1 MGDVFAREER
11 ARFLQIIEDRLVG
24 LQNVQALILAGVG
37 GEAAAVVDV
46 DDEVAA
52 RLDLRVALADDEVV
66 RAVGRSG
73 VDAAGAGVERDVVA
87 VDDEGGLVKERVFGL
102 HELEVLARHDG
113 EGLVDRETGLFQNAL
128 DEFLGHDVDF
138 AVRGADDGIL
148 KVRAEADREVAGDGP
163 GGRRPDDEVDVVEV
177 AELRELAVVVRDA
190 ELHEDGRDRVVGVFD
205 LSFGKGG
212 LVVRAP
218 VDRLFAAVDVALF
231 VHLAENLDLL
241 RLKPG
246 VHGEVGAIPL
256 GEDAQTDELLLLDV
270 DVLLGKLVAGVAELG
285 DGHLFAVEL
294 VLLDDRG
301 LDGHAVV
308 VPAGDIGRV
317 PAAHVAVADDEVLEA
332 LVHGGAHVDVAVGEG
347 RAVVQDELRLALV
360 FLEDGVVEV
369 VVVPALEHVRLA
381 LRQGGAHREIGFRKI
396 DGFVVVL

>member
-1 MGDVFAREER
+1 M
-11 ARFLQIIEDRLVG
+11 
-24 LQNVQALILAGVG
+24 
-37 GEAAAVVDV
+37 
-46 DDEVAA
+46 
-52 RLDLRVALADDEVV
+52 
-66 RAVGRSG
+66 
-73 VDAAGAGVERDVVA
+73 DAAGAGVERDVLA
-87 VDDEGGLVKERVFGL
+87 VDDEGGLVKERMLGL
-102 HELEVLARHDG
+102 HELEVLALHDG
-113 EGLVDRETGLFQNAL
+113 EGLVDREAGLFENAL
-128 DEFLGHDVDF
+128 DEFFRHDVDL

-148 KVRAEADREVAGDGP
+148 KVLAEADGEVAGDGP
-163 GGRRPDDEVDVVEV
+163 GGRRPDDEVDVAEV

-218 VDRLFAAVDVALF
+218 VDRLFAAVDVTFF
-231 VHLAENLDLL
+231 VHLAEDLDFL

-308 VPAGDIGRV
+308 VPTGDVRRV
-317 PAAHVAVADDEVLEA
+317 PAAHIAVADNEVLEA

-347 RAVVQDELRLALV
+347 RAVVQDELRSALV
-360 FLEDGVVEV
+360 FLEDRVIKVLFI
-369 VVVPALEHVRLA
+369 PSLEHVRLA
-381 LRQGGAHREIGFRKI
+381 LCERGAHGEIGLRKI
-396 DGFVVVL
+396 DGFVIVL